1 MDLGGENE
9 CCLVDLAQQDMVS
22 KTIRVH
28 SLLLCLFAACG
39 QTTSFTQ
46 NQIVIMLLLSLPW
59 ICCEAWILIYLP
71 VPCLGSV
78 VRHDSSFT
86 YCYLS
91 VVRQLYQSGLWLNKV
106 EGN

>member
-46 NQIVIMLLLSLPW
+46 NQIVIMLFYFY
-59 ICCEAWILIYLP
+59 IY

-78 VRHDSSFT
+78 VRHGSSFT
-86 YCYLS
+86 YLF
-91 VVRQLYQSGLWLNKV
+91 LALGLL
-106 EGN
+106 